1 MKPLHE
7 QYRPNTWTDVVGQD
21 KAVQRIQTLAKRG
34 IGGRAWWIAGQSG
47 TGKTTLARLI
57 AAEVA
62 DPFCTVEID
71 AGELTVSRLRTIE
84 RSMSMYG
91 FGTKSGRAYIVN
103 EAHGLT
109 APVIRALLVCLEPIP
124 SHVVWIFTTTND
136 GQEALFDGQI
146 DAHPLLSRC
155 TRIELSR
162 RDLAKSFAARARTI
176 AQREGLDG
184 KPIAAYVRLAQ
195 THRNNLRAMIQDIEA
210 GCMLP

>member
-7 QYRPNTWTDVVGQD
+7 QYRPNTWTDVIGQD

-34 IGGRAWWIAGQSG
+34 ISGRAWWIAGQSG

-71 AGELTVSRLRTIE
+71 AGELTVSRLRTLE
-84 RSMSMYG
+84 RSMTMYG
-91 FGTKSGRAYIVN
+91 FGSKTGRAFIVN
-103 EAHGLT
+103 ESHGLT
-109 APVIRALLVCLEPIP
+109 APVIRALLVSLEPIP
-124 SHVVWIFTTTND
+124 PHIVWCFTTTCD

-146 DAHPLLSRC
+146 DAHPLLPRC

-162 RDLAKSFAARARTI
+162 RDLAKTFAERARTI

-195 THRNNLRAMIQDIEA
+195 THRNNLRAMLQDIEA
-210 GCMLP
+210 GCML